1 MITLLIVDDHPIVRS
16 GLAALL
22 AAEDDIDIVGE
33 AGNGADAVAAAL
45 ALRPSATL
53 MDLRMPDVDGVEA
66 IARIKAEWPDAAIV
80 VLTTYDTDEAIVR
93 AIEAGASGYLL
104 KDAPPETLLDAVRRA
119 AAGETVL
126 APPVARRLIERVR
139 NPAAGALSRTR
150 DRSPPRSRH
159 RPHQRPDRGPTPHQP
174 GNGQDT
180 LAAHLRQ
187 TRRCRPG
194 SSGRARLRLEH
205 PHPTQQLNPVMIQTP
220 DRAPLSNQ
228 RQACEH

>member
-22 AAEDDIDIVGE
+22 GAEDDIDVIGE

-53 MDLRMPDVDGVEA
+53 MDLRMPGVDGVDA
-66 IARIKAEWPDAAIV
+66 IAQITAEWPDAAIV

-104 KDAPPETLLDAVRRA
+104 KDAPTESLLDAVRRA

-126 APPVARRLIERVR
+126 APPVQRRLVQRVR
-139 NPAAGALSRTR
+139 DPEAGALS
-150 DRSPPRSRH
+150 
-159 RPHQRPDRGPTPHQP
+159 QREIEVLREVAS
-174 GNGQDT
+174 GQTNAEIADQLHISQAT
-180 LAAHLRQ
+180 VKTHLLHIYGKLGV
-187 TRRCRPG
+187 T
-194 SSGRARLRLEH
+194 
-205 PHPTQQLNPVMIQTP
+205 
-220 DRAPLSNQ
+220 DRAAAVARAYETSILS
-228 RQACEH
+228 RRHG

>member
-22 AAEDDIDIVGE
+22 GAEDDIDVVGE
-33 AGNGADAVAAAL
+33 AGNGADAVTAAL
-45 ALRPSATL
+45 ALRPSVTL

-66 IARIKAEWPDAAIV
+66 IARIEAEWPDAAII

-93 AIEAGASGYLL
+93 AIEAGATGYLL

-139 NPAAGALSRTR
+139 NPAAGALSQREIEVLREVAAGNTNAQIA
-150 DRSPPRSRH
+150 DRLHIS
-159 RPHQRPDRGPTPHQP
+159 QATVK
-174 GNGQDT
+174 T
-180 LAAHLRQ
+180 HLLHIYDKL
-187 TRRCRPG
+187 G
-194 SSGRARLRLEH
+194 VA
-205 PHPTQQLNPVMIQTP
+205 
-220 DRAPLSNQ
+220 DRAAAVAHAYDSNILTP
-228 RQACEH
+228 RNS